1 MIHTRQQRVLQFGLI
16 AALCAGTAGAQM
28 ARDARAPRE
37 LTAEPRRDVD
47 VDVDV
52 ERRMIRSSP
61 GETVLE
67 LKSAEGDLSVRINGN
82 DIIATLNGKKLPPDR
97 LQLNSQFLIV
107 FDAKKRPMATIGRVG
122 GQSTFERFMETRD
135 NSRFEFEF
143 EESFESRP
151 RRVIGVLTHPLDE
164 KLSTKLGTPI
174 KDGLVVTGVIPGRPA
189 ERAGVQ
195 PDDVLIAVDD
205 HAPVTYDTLRTAI
218 HSKPEGEAIQLR
230 VIREGEPMTISLT
243 AEVDEA
249 PRGYVRRTEDNILIP
264 EGKGLF
270 AVTPGAFELKPDVER
285 ELSTWVERQYES
297 QHVQD
302 ALQEQL
308 HLMEKNLKLNEKQRR
323 DIERS
328 LREAAA
334 SVRRRNIDID
344 LPEIAIVGPKGQD
357 VAVFPRGVGRGN
369 AYFEQPQSVKL
380 EARLGEMEARLQRL
394 EALLSRMI
402 EMNESTP
409 AGHTIDVQPEHTESK
424 TQSSGT

>member
-1 MIHTRQQRVLQFGLI
+1 MIHIRQQRVLQFGLI

-37 LTAEPRRDVD
+37 LTAEQRRG
-47 VDVDV
+47 VDV
-52 ERRMIRSSP
+52 ERRMIRSMS

-67 LKSAEGDLSVRINGN
+67 LKSAEGDLHVRINGN
-82 DIIATLNGKKLPPDR
+82 DIIATLNGKKLPPER

-107 FDAKKRPMATIGRVG
+107 FDAKKRPMATIGRAG
-122 GQSTFERFMETRD
+122 GQSTFERFMAERD
-135 NSRFEFEF
+135 ESRFEFEF
-143 EESFESRP
+143 EESFTSSP
-151 RRVIGVLTHPLDE
+151 RRIIGVLTHPLDE
-164 KLSTKLGTPI
+164 KLSTKLGTSI
-174 KDGLVVTGVIPGRPA
+174 KDGLVVTSVIPGRPA

-195 PDDVLIAVDD
+195 PDDVLVAVDD

-218 HSKPEGEAIQLR
+218 HSKPEGEAIHLR

-285 ELSTWVERQYES
+285 ELSTWVERQYEA

-308 HLMEKNLKLNEKQRR
+308 HLIEKNLKLDDKKRR
-323 DIERS
+323 EIERS
-328 LREAAA
+328 LRDAAA
-334 SVRRRNIDID
+334 SVRRQNIDIN
-344 LPEIAIVGPKGQD
+344 LPEIAIVGPKGQDQD

-369 AYFEQPQSVKL
+369 VYFEQPQTAKL
-380 EARLGEMEARLQRL
+380 QARLGEMEARLQRL

-402 EMNESTP
+402 EMNESSP
-409 AGHTIDVQPEHTESK
+409 AGHTIDVQPEQTEST